1 MTEFNESEKIST
13 NATVPADLQNCSG
26 PLPSA
31 IVRIATYSVLMF
43 FSLVGNVLI
52 VAVFHRNKSLRTPVH
67 CFIVNLAISDL
78 MIPLIVLPW
87 TMSYSFLDGLW
98 LVDGVLGTSL
108 CKLVLIAWDLS
119 INVSILTMLAIAAD
133 RFHAIVFVLKPAL
146 ITQKSCYL
154 LILIF
159 WIASIAFLAHF
170 FYAVK
175 LFRYD
180 SGLFCE
186 FRWDP
191 PSDTEEALKISWV
204 VFLCLSTLSAIA
216 QTVMYASIIVFLY
229 RHKDNRHLASEI
241 TLRQARTNRKVSSM
255 LVSVVMVFYSVWIPY
270 HVERFI
276 HFFRPNI
283 KVSCVFFWTTNIFLN
298 LLYPSVN
305 PVIYYVF
312 NEKYRHGFQELLRCH
327 WSCSDT
333 CGDCLH
339 TSEISHSENNAPA
352 DAAQMSDGVE
362 NTKL

>member
-1 MTEFNESEKIST
+1 MQACT
-13 NATVPADLQNCSG
+13 NCLRRVNQCINTHYVSDCSG
-26 PLPSA
+26 QVSRHSVCLETSFNYSKVLLPA
-31 IVRIATYSVLMF
+31 HL
-43 FSLVGNVLI
+43 N
-52 VAVFHRNKSLRTPVH
+52 
-67 CFIVNLAISDL
+67 
-78 MIPLIVLPW
+78 
-87 TMSYSFLDGLW
+87 
-98 LVDGVLGTSL
+98 
-108 CKLVLIAWDLS
+108 
-119 INVSILTMLAIAAD
+119 ILD
-133 RFHAIVFVLKPAL
+133 RFHSFFGPL
-146 ITQKSCYL
+146 
-154 LILIF
+154 
-159 WIASIAFLAHF
+159 

-175 LFRYD
+175 LVRYD

-229 RHKDNRHLASEI
+229 RQKDNRHLASEI
-241 TLRQARTNRKVSSM
+241 TLRQARTNRKVFSM

-312 NEKYRHGFQELLRCH
+312 NEKYCHGFQELLRCH